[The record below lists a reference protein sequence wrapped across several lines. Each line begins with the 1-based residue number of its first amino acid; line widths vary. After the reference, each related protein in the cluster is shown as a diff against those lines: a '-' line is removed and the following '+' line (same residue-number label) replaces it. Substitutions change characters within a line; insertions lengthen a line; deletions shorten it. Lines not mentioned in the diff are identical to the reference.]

1 MFFFKIYIANVTQRT
16 FEIVQKNR
24 DHANIIG
31 ERGEPHTYRTAAKN
45 LRHIYI
51 YIYIY
56 RISGNFRAK
65 NFSCVKF
72 SWCLIFVVWAIHEN

>member
-16 FEIVQKNR
+16 FEIVPKNR

-31 ERGEPHTYRTAAKN
+31 ERREPHTYRTAAKN

-51 YIYIY
+51 YIYTVY
-56 RISGNFRAK
+56 REIFVLKIFRVLNFRG
-65 NFSCVKF
+65 V
-72 SWCLIFVVWAIHEN
+72 